1 MSRLNILE
9 HTASIIRDIHN
20 PELDYGTVDW
30 KIFFLWDAFEYA
42 AHKTEREEVRQAI
55 SLVFTT
61 LLAEADENEQARCW
75 LFDILEVVIINN
87 PDVYV
92 DINFDVL
99 VEWLPRF
106 PTYVDGVICLLGY
119 SHDPRYV
126 PLIERYID
134 VDEVE
139 AFDALCNLCWDVSGH
154 SLEVGQMLRREEVRE
169 IEFLLINPKRRTV
182 SEAVLQ
188 EQYRVIREEV
198 FAKMRVEF
206 KEYNEE
212 QH

>member
-1 MSRLNILE
+1 MSNLNILE
-9 HTASIIRDIHN
+9 RTASVIRDIHN
-20 PELDYGTVDW
+20 PELDNDAKEWSMY
-30 KIFFLWDAFEYA
+30 FLFDAFEYA

-61 LLAEADENEQARCW
+61 LLAEADENEQARRW

-92 DINFDVL
+92 DVNFDAL

-106 PTYVDGVICLLGY
+106 PTYIDGVICLLGY

-134 VDEVE
+134 VDEGE
-139 AFDALCNLCWDVSGH
+139 AFDALCNLCWDVSVH
-154 SLEVGQMLRREEVRE
+154 SPEVGQMLRREEVRE
-169 IEFLLINPKRRTV
+169 IRFLLINPKWRTV

-188 EQYRVIREEV
+188 ERYRVIREEV

>member
-1 MSRLNILE
+1 MSNLNILE

-30 KIFFLWDAFEYA
+30 KIFFLWDAFQYA
-42 AHKTEREEVRQAI
+42 SLETERGEVRRATA
-55 SLVFTT
+55 LVFTT
-61 LLAEADENEQARCW
+61 LLMEEDEQARRW
-75 LFDILEVVIINN
+75 LFDTLEAAIINN

-92 DINFDVL
+92 DINFDAL

-119 SHDPRYV
+119 SHNPKYV
-126 PLIERYID
+126 HLIEQYIE
-134 VDEVE
+134 VDEGE
-139 AFDALCNLCWDVSGH
+139 AFDALCNLCWDVSVH
-154 SLEVGQMLRREEVRE
+154 SPEVGQMLRREEVRE
-169 IEFLLINPKRRTV
+169 IRFLLINPKWRTV

-188 EQYRVIREEV
+188 ERYRVIREEV